1 MKISKKILGVVLVL
15 TMILNVFAVGAF
27 AAFPDDTAVKLMIAT
42 DKETYAPG
50 DEIVLTVSEQNSIGN
65 WFELVGQIILTFNA
79 QGSNQLPPSPK
90 QYCDLEKLVYKLN
103 NEINILKNKINSK

>member
-1 MKISKKILGVVLVL
+1 MENFNFREIKDFSTWLNSLTPLEFTTLGTIIGYLISS
-15 TMILNVFAVGAF
+15 
-27 AAFPDDTAVKLMIAT
+27 
-42 DKETYAPG
+42 
-50 DEIVLTVSEQNSIGN
+50 VLTVSEQNSIGN

-103 NEINILKNKINSK
+103 NEINTLKNKINSK